1 MYFPSSLSRQRFYD
15 LVKNMID
22 NDEGIATN
30 LNEEFFSDEQV
41 NLVIYVSLNDY
52 TYT

>member
-1 MYFPSSLSRQRFYD
+1 MYFPSSLCRKRFYD

-30 LNEEFFSDEQV
+30 LNEEFLSEQV
-41 NLVIYVSLNDY
+41 NLVIYVSE
-52 TYT
+52 